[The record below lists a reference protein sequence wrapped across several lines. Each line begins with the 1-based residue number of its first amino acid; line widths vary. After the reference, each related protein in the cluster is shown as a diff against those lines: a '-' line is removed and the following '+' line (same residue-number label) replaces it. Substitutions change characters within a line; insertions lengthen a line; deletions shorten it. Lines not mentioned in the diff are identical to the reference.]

1 MPTYRVAA
9 IFFVLPL
16 LLLGLF
22 LPLSLFAAED
32 QCDPASEA
40 GKGIVTNDCI
50 VCITDAN
57 TGKKKAVG
65 AMCLVSGGSSNT
77 KANCQADASVFAGQC
92 KVTYVTPDGEKLTAI
107 QASQPSPDQKPP
119 MNTTDLKSI
128 YNNLVGEGSQ
138 AYVPKELNTGPSSAW
153 LGEIDKAFIQQ
164 DVSTPTPTPTGP
176 TAADKIINEIAG
188 PYTDPFFNPKGPDTF
203 DTPPPTSLTPG
214 VSGDP
219 RDLETLIPR
228 DGSGSFTEPIPLDKP
243 HSPTDTFK
251 SPDDSTFDQTKAEE
265 NPCASYF
272 SWSCAGY
279 AAKTAWEKTT
289 DVSSELFGWPPK
301 ESEAK
306 PATEAPKWEGGS
318 NLYLANQRAALIA
331 EIDSDPH
338 LRQVIGAVIATE
350 CSGGGACSQAVIES
364 MVNRSVRRGYD
375 SLYGAVYDGFYGPVN
390 RGVVDQ
396 MVGRGVSAHDLTVA
410 DSVIEAVRSGS
421 NVCNFCTDQGMIN
434 EIKGEKWKVG
444 AEYFGH
450 WLGDPTWAN
459 QQRIVATQ
467 YDTQIAAPAP
477 SSQYEQPGYTP
488 PETDIRRTAQDL
500 QPTPSYTPNLTTQ
513 GTWGGLPEPT
523 HVAYD
528 VTTLQNDTTFTSI
541 PRTSFEDFQPLD
553 SAIQTPS
560 PAPPVSFYDFQQLDT
575 AIEKTV
581 TPEPIASYEVP
592 SPQKGLGQW
601 FDEQRQSV
609 WGAVTDTAKSAW
621 DSPAAH
627 AVRNTAW
634 QADVWIDENIRSPL
648 GLQPNWPEEA
658 APTEVATTY
667 TPPATNQLRTAQDLS
682 DSYVA
687 SQIPV
692 TTPFPDPLSRFSGE
706 SITTGIYIEAGRE
719 QDAARY
725 ATVQLGEQFADAY
738 GRAYTQQLQPEP
750 SQTYAAQ
757 AGTEL
762 GTQFAEAYG
771 KSYAMQQEEITR
783 GMQFAEAYGK
793 SYAAQAG
800 TELGAQFA
808 DAYGRAYAKQLE
820 TAPGQQFAEAY
831 GKSYAAQ
838 VGTEL
843 GAQLAEAYGRSY
855 GTQLENA
862 EKDLGRQFAEAYA
875 QSYSRQVETALGT
888 QLAEAYGKSYAA
900 QAGTELGTQFAEA
913 YGRSLA
919 TAPSFDET
927 GFEQP
932 APEKSAFQ
940 RYVTDPLKSLWT
952 EINRPGEAPT
962 PRTVQE
968 IFGDANLRATQDEL
982 PTYML
987 GDDGKPLLDAQGN
1000 PILSGDLDALKA
1012 SVQQDIAKAAAD
1024 EKATQEIAA
1033 RVENPQPASEGFFTK
1048 AGQQFDALQKWS
1060 SEKLYEWTG
1069 GLLGTQPS
1077 PSLEALEQ
1085 PADMFAPE
1093 NLTNAALQEQYE
1105 RMNQWVQA
1113 NPELTTSEDIERIEE
1128 YKTELDHR
1136 AEEALVREQ
1145 PTSPDKVAD
1154 QLGLTPGPAGPDKVA
1169 DQLGLTPGP
1178 ADTPKPYDPTK
1189 DPGFAY
1195 TPVGKATNPWE
1206 WWGGTLPT
1214 IAERRELYNQLVDQG
1229 LVPRVDRYTGTER
1242 QNIDLMN
1249 GLRAWEE
1256 RLATPPR
1263 ELPAVEPLA
1272 ESLSIPAVGDA
1283 TTPYQLW
1290 GSNMPP
1296 VEERRRLYE
1305 YLASEGLAPPTSR
1318 YMGTAQ
1324 QNLDLIQ
1331 GLRKL
1336 QGVIPR

>member
-1 MPTYRVAA
+1 M
-9 IFFVLPL
+9 F
-16 LLLGLF
+16 
-22 LPLSLFAAED
+22 
-32 QCDPASEA
+32 
-40 GKGIVTNDCI
+40 
-50 VCITDAN
+50 
-57 TGKKKAVG
+57 
-65 AMCLVSGGSSNT
+65 
-77 KANCQADASVFAGQC
+77 
-92 KVTYVTPDGEKLTAI
+92 
-107 QASQPSPDQKPP
+107 
-119 MNTTDLKSI
+119 
-128 YNNLVGEGSQ
+128 
-138 AYVPKELNTGPSSAW
+138 
-153 LGEIDKAFIQQ
+153 
-164 DVSTPTPTPTGP
+164 
-176 TAADKIINEIAG
+176 
-188 PYTDPFFNPKGPDTF
+188 
-203 DTPPPTSLTPG
+203 
-214 VSGDP
+214 
-219 RDLETLIPR
+219 
-228 DGSGSFTEPIPLDKP
+228 
-243 HSPTDTFK
+243 
-251 SPDDSTFDQTKAEE
+251 
-265 NPCASYF
+265 
-272 SWSCAGY
+272 
-279 AAKTAWEKTT
+279 
-289 DVSSELFGWPPK
+289 
-301 ESEAK
+301 
-306 PATEAPKWEGGS
+306 
-318 NLYLANQRAALIA
+318 
-331 EIDSDPH
+331 
-338 LRQVIGAVIATE
+338 
-350 CSGGGACSQAVIES
+350 
-364 MVNRSVRRGYD
+364 NRSVRRGYD

-523 HVAYD
+523 RVAYD

-682 DSYVA
+682 DSYLA

-725 ATVQLGEQFADAY
+725 ATV
-738 GRAYTQQLQPEP
+738 
-750 SQTYAAQ
+750 
-757 AGTEL
+757 
-762 GTQFAEAYG
+762 
-771 KSYAMQQEEITR
+771 
-783 GMQFAEAYGK
+783 
-793 SYAAQAG
+793 
-800 TELGAQFA
+800 ELGAQFA

-932 APEKSAFQ
+932 APEKSALQ
-940 RYVTDPLKSLWT
+940 RYVTDHLKSLWT

-987 GDDGKPLLDAQGN
+987 GDDGKPLLD
-1000 PILSGDLDALKA
+1000 
-1012 SVQQDIAKAAAD
+1012 
-1024 EKATQEIAA
+1024 
-1033 RVENPQPASEGFFTK
+1033 
-1048 AGQQFDALQKWS
+1048 
-1060 SEKLYEWTG
+1060 
-1069 GLLGTQPS
+1069 
-1077 PSLEALEQ
+1077 
-1085 PADMFAPE
+1085 
-1093 NLTNAALQEQYE
+1093 
-1105 RMNQWVQA
+1105 
-1113 NPELTTSEDIERIEE
+1113 
-1128 YKTELDHR
+1128 
-1136 AEEALVREQ
+1136 
-1145 PTSPDKVAD
+1145 
-1154 QLGLTPGPAGPDKVA
+1154 
-1169 DQLGLTPGP
+1169 
-1178 ADTPKPYDPTK
+1178 
-1189 DPGFAY
+1189 
-1195 TPVGKATNPWE
+1195 
-1206 WWGGTLPT
+1206 
-1214 IAERRELYNQLVDQG
+1214 
-1229 LVPRVDRYTGTER
+1229 
-1242 QNIDLMN
+1242 
-1249 GLRAWEE
+1249 
-1256 RLATPPR
+1256 
-1263 ELPAVEPLA
+1263 
-1272 ESLSIPAVGDA
+1272 
-1283 TTPYQLW
+1283 
-1290 GSNMPP
+1290 
-1296 VEERRRLYE
+1296 
-1305 YLASEGLAPPTSR
+1305 
-1318 YMGTAQ
+1318 
-1324 QNLDLIQ
+1324 
-1331 GLRKL
+1331 
-1336 QGVIPR
+1336 